1 MMLQFISLEISLIK
15 IKNNTGPN
23 TVPCGTPLIT
33 ELQWLLPPGSLT
45 IMAIILWVNACEFIT
60 KVHLS

>member
-1 MMLQFISLEISLIK
+1 MPVK

-33 ELQWLLPPGSLT
+33 ELQWLLPTGSLT
-45 IMAIILWVNACEFIT
+45 C
-60 KVHLS
+60 